1 MAHTKFPVEV
11 LTPEGEVFSEEVEM
25 LSTFTTVGSIGILAN
40 HEPLLARLEPT
51 ELRLYRSEA
60 EIVRFAQAEGYLQ
73 FAENRALVLVEE
85 AIAPDALDRPTI
97 ETQLSDARA
106 AAEGRRGGQRG
117 AGSRLRDIQALRSL
131 RSVGQVASRAG
142 SLPTPHER

>member
-1 MAHTKFPVEV
+1 MAHAKFPAEV
-11 LTPEGEVFSEEVEM
+11 LTPEGEIFSEEIEM

-51 ELRLYRSEA
+51 ELRLYRSES

-85 AIAPDALDRPTI
+85 AITPEALDRGLF
-97 ETQLSDARA
+97 ETKLSEARA
-106 AAEGRRGGQRG
+106 TAERAAKDSEEKAR
-117 AGSRLRDIQALRSL
+117 ALRDIRRYEAFLA
-131 RSVGQVASRAG
+131 V
-142 SLPTPHER
+142 ER